1 MIGVG
6 LGCQIKYFL
15 ILELVDSVDYFF
27 FFFGNQENC
36 IKTRNLQGEEDSAC
50 LNTTQKCQ
58 ILTEVLHPLG
68 D

>member
-1 MIGVG
+1 V
-6 LGCQIKYFL
+6 LHETRDFL
-15 ILELVDSVDYFF
+15 NNDFIDSF

-36 IKTRNLQGEEDSAC
+36 IKTRNLQGEQDSAC